1 MDQLGL
7 SGGCLCFD
15 VSVLQKDR
23 TSQYLE
29 DVGELLARALPE
41 HQRLSV
47 LIQRLPSPRSS
58 LRLVSRCLQPASATR
73 QLVTDSWSMQAVMC
87 QCATT
92 RASLLT
98 RIIAALPLAH
108 TSLSAG
114 AGAGQRCTAAAGGA
128 AASAGHAAPPPP
140 PHRAAHAQAG
150 PGKGLHHQG
159 VRDVQQT
166 VLGLHKGVSILR
178 WRLTAVR
185 AISALQLA
193 PTIRC
198 LVIRAGGH

>member
-58 LRLVSRCLQPASATR
+58 LRLVSWCLQPASATR
-73 QLVTDSWSMQAVMC
+73 QLVTDRWSMQAVMC

-92 RASLLT
+92 CASSCHSLESLPFHWLT
-98 RIIAALPLAH
+98 PR
-108 TSLSAG
+108 
-114 AGAGQRCTAAAGGA
+114 
-128 AASAGHAAPPPP
+128 
-140 PHRAAHAQAG
+140 
-150 PGKGLHHQG
+150 
-159 VRDVQQT
+159 
-166 VLGLHKGVSILR
+166 
-178 WRLTAVR
+178 
-185 AISALQLA
+185 
-193 PTIRC
+193 
-198 LVIRAGGH
+198 